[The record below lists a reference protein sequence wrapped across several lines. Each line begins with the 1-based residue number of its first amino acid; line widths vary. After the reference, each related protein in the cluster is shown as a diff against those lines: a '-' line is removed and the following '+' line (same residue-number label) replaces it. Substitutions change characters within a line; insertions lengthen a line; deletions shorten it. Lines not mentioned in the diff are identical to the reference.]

1 MSFIEF
7 RGVTRR
13 YMKGGHAVT
22 PLDDVT
28 LDVEPGEFLVLLGP
42 SGSGKTTLLNL
53 LAGIDR
59 PDGGTVHV
67 GGQDVGGTRAA
78 RLARWRARTVGYI
91 FQRAHLVPVLSA
103 YENVEMPL
111 WLQRLSRAERHRRVE
126 LALAAVGLTDRATH
140 LPKQLSGGQE
150 QRVAIARALVADPE
164 LLVADEPTGS
174 LDAESAGG
182 ILTLLE
188 RLNREQGKTIVMV
201 THDEDAAR
209 VGSRVYRLDRGK
221 LVPVKGDDAAPAA
234 SAIGGTEEVAG

>member
-1 MSFIEF
+1 MSFIEL

-22 PLDDVT
+22 PLDDVD
-28 LDVEPGEFLVLLGP
+28 LDVAPGDFLVLLGP

-59 PDGGTVHV
+59 PDAGSVQV
-67 GGQDVGGTRAA
+67 GGQDVGGARASK
-78 RLARWRARTVGYI
+78 LARWRARTVGYL
-91 FQRAHLVPVLSA
+91 FQRAHLVPVLTA
-103 YENVEMPL
+103 YENVELPL
-111 WLQRLSRAERHRRVE
+111 WLQKLSRSERHRRVE

-174 LDAESAGG
+174 LDAESAEG
-182 ILTLLE
+182 ILRLLQ
-188 RLNREQGKTIVMV
+188 RLNQEQGKTIVMV
-201 THDEDAAR
+201 THDELAAR
-209 VGSRVYRLDRGK
+209 VGTRVYRLDRGK
-221 LVPVKGDDAAPAA
+221 LVPSKVDLEAAP
-234 SAIGGTEEVAG
+234 